1 MQKDWVKPDKLP
13 VPPESDQIIDYI
25 FLGNLNFAK
34 ELKLLQD
41 QKITHILNLT
51 RHGLPKDVMDNVQVT
66 AIILK
71 DKSGQNIIDH
81 FPTAFAVIELA
92 KKAKGRIFIHCKA
105 GVSRS
110 VTITLAYLMKT
121 YEWSLH
127 KAWFHVK
134 QHRTVL
140 HPNRGFLQQL
150 CQYEKQLYS
159 TLTQPS
165 LNLHDDINF
174 TIFERME
181 ELHGGSLMDYMKAR
195 PQTQYESEALAK
207 KAYLDNHDNT
217 SNQNHCYD
225 AGIGGRMHLHKMQ
238 VYTRADL
245 QWLDKVIHNYLT
257 ALQNSG
263 K

>member
-1 MQKDWVKPDKLP
+1 MQNDWVKPPKEP
-13 VPPESDQIIDYI
+13 VPAESDQILDYL

-34 ELKLLQD
+34 ELPLLQK

-51 RHGLPKDVMDNVQVT
+51 RHGLPKEVMDNVQVT

-71 DKSGQNIIDH
+71 DKSGQNIVDH
-81 FPTAFAVIELA
+81 FPTAFAAIALA
-92 KKAKGRIFIHCKA
+92 KKANGRIFIHCKA

-110 VTITLAYLMKT
+110 VAITLAYLMTVYK
-121 YEWSLH
+121 WSLN
-127 KAWFHVK
+127 KSWYHVK
-134 QHRTVL
+134 KHRAVL

-150 CQYEKQLYS
+150 CQYEKQVYPQIK
-159 TLTQPS
+159 QPS
-165 LNLHDDINF
+165 LNLHDEVWF

-207 KAYLDNHDNT
+207 QGHRDAHGGEENN
-217 SNQNHCYD
+217 NHCYD
-225 AGIGGRMHLHKMQ
+225 AGIGGRMHLHKMA
-238 VYTRADL
+238 VYTRDDL
-245 QWLDKVIHNYLT
+245 IWLDVVIHKYLT
-257 ALQNSG
+257 SLQNAG

>member
-1 MQKDWVKPDKLP
+1 MQKDWVKPAKEP
-13 VPPESDQIIDYI
+13 VPPESNQILDYL

-34 ELKLLQD
+34 EPTLLQE

-51 RHGLPKDVMDNVQVT
+51 RHGLPKEVMDAVQVT

-110 VTITLAYLMKT
+110 VTIALAYLMKT

-127 KAWFHVK
+127 KAWFHV
-134 QHRTVL
+134 RSNRPVL

-150 CQYEKQLYS
+150 CQYEKQLYPD
-159 TLTQPS
+159 TQQPS
-165 LNLHDDINF
+165 LNLHDEVLF

-207 KAYLDNHDNT
+207 QGYIDAYKKPN
-217 SNQNHCYD
+217 SNWCYD
-225 AGIGGRMHLHKMQ
+225 AGIGGRMHLHRME
-238 VYTRADL
+238 VYSRSDL
-245 QWLDKVIHNYLT
+245 PWLDKVIHTYLT